1 MNQDYDF
8 CGHFGNKFNC
18 YIFQCLVDYEGDSD
32 EDEDDEEQESAHL
45 SKKAR
50 IE

>member
-1 MNQDYDF
+1 MNHYDF
-8 CGHFGNKFNC
+8 SGHSGNEFNC
-18 YIFQCLVDYEGDSD
+18 YKFQCLVDYEGDSD

>member
-1 MNQDYDF
+1 MSMN
-8 CGHFGNKFNC
+8 G
-18 YIFQCLVDYEGDSD
+18 FQCLVDYEGDSD
-32 EDEDDEEQESAHL
+32 DEEDDDNSHL